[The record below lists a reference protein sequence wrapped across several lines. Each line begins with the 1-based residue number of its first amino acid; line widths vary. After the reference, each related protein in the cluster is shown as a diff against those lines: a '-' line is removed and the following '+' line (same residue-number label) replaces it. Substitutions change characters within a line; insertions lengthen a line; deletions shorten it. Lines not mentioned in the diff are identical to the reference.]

1 MPITIRKQQTQKTIK
16 VAPPPPTARVQVPP
30 EEITEA
36 ETPAPSAVPAQVQA
50 PVVGKP
56 AGSYTW
62 AVIVALVAVLA
73 CIALI
78 GLQAWEL
85 NFYYQPEPAFPRV
98 PSVSGPV
105 GK

>member
-30 EEITEA
+30 EEVTDANI
-36 ETPAPSAVPAQVQA
+36 PASSAVSAQAVA
-50 PVVGKP
+50 PVVIKP

-62 AVIVALVAVLA
+62 AVVVALIAVLA
-73 CIALI
+73 CITLI

-98 PSVSGPV
+98 SSASPPPRS
-105 GK
+105 

>member
-30 EEITEA
+30 EAVTDEKTSMS
-36 ETPAPSAVPAQVQA
+36 SAVPSQAVA
-50 PVVGKP
+50 PVVTKP

-62 AVIVALVAVLA
+62 AVVVALIAVLA

-98 PSVSGPV
+98 SSVSPPM